1 MRLLIRIGS
10 LAGYK
15 LTLAGSASY
24 CKILIQLC
32 LQVQNTYVFFL
43 QKIIPYMMHIF
54 DNDDMF
60 LLDRT
65 VQILPVGQLV
75 VLIIQ
80 LLHLQQLDGQIVA

>member
-1 MRLLIRIGS
+1 
-10 LAGYK
+10 
-15 LTLAGSASY
+15 
-24 CKILIQLC
+24 
-32 LQVQNTYVFFL
+32 
-43 QKIIPYMMHIF
+43 MMHIF

-80 LLHLQQLDGQIVA
+80 LLHLQQRDGQIVA